1 MAEPSFEKALSKLE
15 KTVEELERGD
25 FPLDEAL
32 KKYEDGIKLVKICNK
47 KLEGAQRKVEI
58 LLKSGKGGVELEL
71 FDEDKTLET
80 Q

>member
-15 KTVEELERGD
+15 KTVEELEGGD

-32 KKYEDGIKLVKICNK
+32 KKYEEGVKLVKICNK

-58 LLKSGKGGVELEL
+58 LLKSGRGGVELAP
-71 FDEDKTLET
+71 FDEDKAMEA
-80 Q
+80 